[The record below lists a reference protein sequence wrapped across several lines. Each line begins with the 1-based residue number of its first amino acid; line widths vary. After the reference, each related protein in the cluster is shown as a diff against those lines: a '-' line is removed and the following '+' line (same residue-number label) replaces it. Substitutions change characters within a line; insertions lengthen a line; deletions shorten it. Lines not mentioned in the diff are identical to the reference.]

1 MAERVSVPREISSVP
16 TRGAF
21 DADWAA
27 SREPFRAHIAKG
39 RAALLQRVNEVMREG
54 REGRTEPELIPFFCE
69 CGRADCDEPL
79 LLTADAYDER
89 RADPEDSLTLPGH
102 APSSAPRQWLQD
114 DP

>member
-1 MAERVSVPREISSVP
+1 VAPFGPERRPPEQPLPFSRLRAPGSSMVN
-16 TRGAF
+16 
-21 DADWAA
+21 
-27 SREPFRAHIAKG
+27 
-39 RAALLQRVNEVMREG
+39 LLQRVNEVMREG
-54 REGRTEPELIPFFCE
+54 RDGRTEPELIPFFCE
-69 CGRADCDEPL
+69 CGQADCDEPL